1 MVYTRNSKIGFGK
14 YKGKTIKEIWGLD
27 PGYINWALENV
38 NGFEI
43 DKQELISKSTSKKVL
58 TKNYCYKGY
67 IEEFLS
73 VDKAKWLKVM
83 KNNFTQTYDLELSI
97 EQINAWEDCFDNLKI
112 VLNDIRWNG
121 YYIIFEYRLPHEGG
135 RRPDVIILSN
145 DAVCILEFKMKS
157 KVVEADKDQLK
168 AYARDLSEYHVE
180 SNNKRI
186 IPVLVPTMLPFICED
201 REGIKICTPNA
212 LVSVLEKE
220 LGGPVRYE
228 TNSWL
233 NSKYEPLP
241 TIVDAA
247 KMFMNKEPLPSI
259 KKVNSTGVP
268 NAIRFLKTVSK
279 LAKEKKEHVLA
290 LVTGVPGAGK
300 TFLGLNFVY
309 DKNEASNNVNTV
321 YLSGNGPLIKV
332 LTDALKSRVFV
343 KDLHREMDEF
353 FKIGNREFNKNIVVF
368 DEGQRIW
375 DEERISSRYKING
388 KTEADMMIEMVD
400 ENTEW
405 SLLIVLVGEG
415 QEINKGEN
423 DGINHWNKAIS
434 KSKNKWKVV
443 CPQKLEENF
452 SEESLDKYKYRYL
465 LDLTV
470 SLRTHLAG
478 GVSTFINNIITEDFK
493 AARNL
498 VTNIYNQGFSMFVT
512 RDLEAAKRYCNDRY
526 YEQDTKRYGLM
537 ASSKAKNLNG
547 YVNNSFNATKEVNV
561 GWWYNRGK
569 GELGSCCNLTDI
581 VTEFACQGLEVD
593 MPIICWG
600 DDMKLINGRWQ
611 KYMYLEAA
619 NSPNNLYRINSYRVL
634 LTRGRDGFIIF
645 IPPNSNQLDEVYDLF
660 VKTLGI
666 KVLNDERLL
675 D

>member
-1 MVYTRNSKIGFGK
+1 MAYTRDSKISFGK
-14 YKGKTIKEIWGLD
+14 YRGKTIKEIWQLD
-27 PGYINWALENV
+27 PGYINWALSNV

-43 DKQELISKSTSKKVL
+43 DKEELTSKSTSK
-58 TKNYCYKGY
+58 KNYCYKGY

-73 VDKAKWLKVM
+73 VDKAKWLAEM
-83 KNNFTQTYDLELSI
+83 KNNFREIYDLELSI
-97 EQINAWEDCFDNLKI
+97 EQINAWEDCFDHLK
-112 VLNDIRWNG
+112 VALKDIKWKG

-157 KVVEADKDQLK
+157 KIVEADKDQLK

-186 IPVLVPTMLPFICED
+186 IPVLVPTMLPFICMD
-201 REGIKICTPNA
+201 SEGIKICTPNA
-212 LVSVLEKE
+212 LVSILEKE
-220 LGGPVRYE
+220 LGGPVKYE

-247 KMFMNKEPLPSI
+247 KMFMNNEPLPSI

-268 NAIRFLKTVSK
+268 NAIQFLKRVSK
-279 LAKEKKEHVLA
+279 LAKENKEHVLA

-309 DKNEASNNVNTV
+309 DKNEESNNVNTV
-321 YLSGNGPLIKV
+321 YLSGNVPLIKV
-332 LTDALKSRVFV
+332 LTDALKSRIFV

-353 FKIGNREFNKNIVVF
+353 FRIGNREFNKNIVVF

-375 DEERISSRYKING
+375 DEDRISSRYNIKG

-405 SLLIVLVGEG
+405 ALLIVLVGEG

-423 DGINHWNKAIS
+423 DGISHWNKAIS
-434 KSKNKWKVV
+434 KSKNNWKVA
-443 CPQKLEENF
+443 CPQKLEESF
-452 SEESLDKYKYRYL
+452 SEESLDKYKYSYL

-478 GVSTFINNIITEDFK
+478 DVSTFVNNIITEDFK

-498 VTNIYNQGFSMFVT
+498 VANIYNQGFSMFVT
-512 RDLEAAKRYCNDRY
+512 RDLEAAKSYCNNRY

-537 ASSKAKNLNG
+537 ASSKAKNLKG
-547 YVNNSFNATKEVNV
+547 YVDNSFNATKEVNV
-561 GWWYNRGK
+561 GWWYNRAK
-569 GELGSCCNLTDI
+569 GEKGSCCNLKDV

-600 DDMKLINGRWQ
+600 DDMRLVDKRWQ
-611 KYMYLEAA
+611 RYSESEAV
-619 NSPNNLYRINSYRVL
+619 NSPTNLYRVNSYRVL

-645 IPPNSNQLDEVYDLF
+645 IPPNSNQLDEVYHLF
-660 VKTLGI
+660 VDNLGL
-666 KVLNDERLL
+666 KVLR
-675 D
+675 